1 MAASNSAAPKKAAK
15 AGAKKISIAKPGIKK
30 TVLKAPATSAKA
42 SKAASLKA
50 LKSPTLKTQR
60 SPAAMKALK
69 SMKSKKNPVAVKK
82 ASPLRKIGDKAI
94 KKTTGKKAKQ
104 IKGGLGG
111 VKNNLEGGAKASAGG
126 VAAFDL
132 EAFVK
137 VKFSE
142 LEKTAHQKKVSQ
154 MLLSLQLIPCFRT
167 CLDRPT
173 APWPI

>member
-1 MAASNSAAPKKAAK
+1 MARGLGS
-15 AGAKKISIAKPGIKK
+15 
-30 TVLKAPATSAKA
+30 
-42 SKAASLKA
+42 
-50 LKSPTLKTQR
+50 
-60 SPAAMKALK
+60 
-69 SMKSKKNPVAVKK
+69 SKK
-82 ASPLRKIGDKAI
+82 
-94 KKTTGKKAKQ
+94 
-104 IKGGLGG
+104 
-111 VKNNLEGGAKASAGG
+111 NLEGGAKASAGG

-154 MLLSLQLIPCFRT
+154 MLLSLSLIPCFRT